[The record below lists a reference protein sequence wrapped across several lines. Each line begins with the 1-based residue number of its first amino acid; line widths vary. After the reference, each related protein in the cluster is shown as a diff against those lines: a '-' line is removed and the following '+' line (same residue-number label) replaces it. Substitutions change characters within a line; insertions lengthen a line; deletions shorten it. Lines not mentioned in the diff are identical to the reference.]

1 MGFGG
6 GIWHAGHAWGYQY
19 GGPTSTPNPIP
30 SRIRA
35 GESIPTPYR
44 EGRREDGRGRGRGR
58 RGRRTV
64 DPPTPMGQ
72 KGVRWCGGGAVGRE
86 YTQSP
91 APWES
96 WWVEHVGQ
104 SRPGSRVRPN
114 LGPAVPGP
122 WTGPRGMG
130 VGEKVG
136 EADRDGGRA
145 NGGGAPAS
153 SQAPSS
159 SPPSSSSPSSSPST
173 KAVKAPPTIW
183 GIGGGATGDH
193 RGKEESLCKGD
204 STGRGEVRGRD

>member
-44 EGRREDGRGRGRGR
+44 EGRREDGMGRGRGR

-72 KGVRWCGGGAVGRE
+72 KGVRWCGGGAGVSTVSRPVGIVVGR
-86 YTQSP
+86 TRGAFPPRITCSP
-91 APWES
+91 KPRT
-96 WWVEHVGQ
+96 G
-104 SRPGSRVRPN
+104 
-114 LGPAVPGP
+114 
-122 WTGPRGMG
+122 GPRPLDWATWNG